1 MTIRSD
7 VEGALKRKVEKDN
20 LDTSLTKKIDEVN
33 RANLVKNATLLGKEA
48 GEVVG
53 GFRSLE
59 SKVTTAGSIV
69 DKGDAIVEF
78 TEDVAGIGGVL
89 DRTTAEVNLSTKE
102 LPPIAGLLD
111 SANADGSILNMITG
125 GDSAGLAAAFASSS
139 TIEAIGGD
147 LAGKI
152 ASIIT
157 LITGLGSILDGLSA
171 KGIGGSGMDALTKT
185 SETMSGKA
193 DSLLSSIDNAAG
205 SLSDIS
211 NVSTLKEF
219 TDTVNNISSN
229 VTGVL
234 NEVSAIQDINPVSDF
249 TDNLLQDDGSSIG
262 QLGSAYKDI
271 SSEVKGVAS
280 EVNGIVNKVNQTKAE
295 VNAEINSVRSLVN
308 QGKDFVGSVS
318 TGGGSLQDISENST
332 GSASNTIRELTSAT
346 SLVGTG
352 IKSSG
357 SGGIGNSDISSV
369 ISQVQSGAPKDLA
382 AAVQNVGSK
391 NVGVDPEIS
400 KILSAQKGFRN
411 TRELVER
418 TVSQCKLQGIDAKKI
433 SEFEIIMNIVEI
445 ALSDIDTTL
454 TKQIKVGD
462 QDRST
467 WKESFDIQEYP
478 RDFDTFIKFE
488 NGEINET
495 TQSNIADTEK
505 KPAVFQTCDT
515 KEELQA
521 EVRLVKRP
529 IKQLIIHSTET
540 FIDQYLTCQM
550 LHEDHKARGFD
561 TIQFHYVIRRDGTIQ
576 RGIPTTLIS
585 KVDPADFRN
594 ESINIA
600 LVGGIDAPTGTEV
613 PNAFRSGNSFTGSQY
628 KTLETFLDTFFKGYP
643 GAKIYGIGELE
654 GREEPYFNVGEFV
667 RKKFGKVR
675 IDITSTGTR
684 LVN

>member
-1 MTIRSD
+1 MGVRAD
-7 VEGALKRKVEKDN
+7 VSGSLKRRVAKEK
-20 LDTSLTKKIDEVN
+20 LDTSLVKKVNEVN

-59 SKVTTAGSIV
+59 SKVTTSGSIV

-78 TEDVAGIGGVL
+78 TEDVTGIGGVL

-111 SANADGSILNMITG
+111 SAGADGSILNMITG
-125 GDSAGLAAAFASSS
+125 GDSDGLAAAFGAAS

-152 ASIIT
+152 AAIIT
-157 LITGLGSILDGLSA
+157 LITGLGAILDGLSA
-171 KGIGGSGMDALTKT
+171 KGIGGSGMDAITKT
-185 SETMSGKA
+185 GETMSGKA

-205 SLSDIS
+205 SLSGIS
-211 NVSTLKEF
+211 DVSTLKEF
-219 TDTVNNISSN
+219 TDTVNDISGNI
-229 VTGVL
+229 TGVL

-262 QLGSAYKDI
+262 KLGSAYKDI
-271 SSEVKGVAS
+271 SSEVQGIKS

-308 QGKDFVGSVS
+308 QGKEVIGSVS
-318 TGGGSLQDISENST
+318 TGGGSLQDISENAT

-352 IKSSG
+352 IKSTG
-357 SGGIGNSDISSV
+357 AGGIGNSDISNV
-369 ISQVQSGAPKDLA
+369 ITQVQSGAPKDLA
-382 AAVQNVGSK
+382 SAVQNVGSR

-400 KILSAQKGFRN
+400 KVLSAQKGFRN
-411 TRELVER
+411 TRELVEK
-418 TVSQCKLQGIDAKKI
+418 TVSQCKLQGIDPKKI
-433 SEFEIIMNIVEI
+433 AEFEIIMNIVEI
-445 ALSDIDTTL
+445 ALSDINTTI

-478 RDFDTFIKFE
+478 SDFDTFVKFE
-488 NGEINET
+488 TGEINAT
-495 TQSNIADTEK
+495 VQSIADAEK

-529 IKQLIIHSTET
+529 IRQLIIHSTET
-540 FIDQYLTCQM
+540 FIDQYLTSQM
-550 LHEDHKARGFD
+550 IHEDHKARGFD
-561 TIQFHYVIRRDGTIQ
+561 TIQFHYLIRRDGTMQ
-576 RGIPTTLIS
+576 RGIPTTLVS

-600 LVGGIDAPTGTEV
+600 LVGGIDAPSGTET

-675 IDITSTGTR
+675 TDISATGTR

>member
-1 MTIRSD
+1 MSVRTD
-7 VEGALKRKVEKDN
+7 VAGSLKRKIEKDN
-20 LDTSLTKKIDEVN
+20 LDTSLVKKVNEVN

-78 TEDVAGIGGVL
+78 TEDVTGIGGVF
-89 DRTTAEVNLSTKE
+89 DRTTAEVNLSAKE

-111 SANADGSILNMITG
+111 SAGADGSILNMITG
-125 GDSAGLAAAFASSS
+125 GDSAGLATAFGAAS

-152 ASIIT
+152 AGIIT

-171 KGIGGSGMDALTKT
+171 KGVGGSGMDAITKT
-185 SETMSGKA
+185 GETMSGKA

-205 SLSDIS
+205 SLSSIS
-211 NVSTLKEF
+211 DVSTLKEF

-234 NEVSAIQDINPVSDF
+234 NEVSAIQDINPISDF

-262 QLGSAYKDI
+262 QLGGAYKDI
-271 SSEVKGVAS
+271 SSEVQGISS

-295 VNAEINSVRSLVN
+295 VNAEINSVRGLVN
-308 QGKDFVGSVS
+308 QGKEIIGSVS

-332 GSASNTIRELTSAT
+332 GAASNTIRELTSAT

-357 SGGIGNSDISSV
+357 SGGIGKSDISDV
-369 ISQVQSGAPKDLA
+369 ITQVQSGAPKDLA
-382 AAVQNVGSK
+382 TAVQNVGSR

-400 KILSAQKGFRN
+400 KVLSAQKGFRN
-411 TRELVER
+411 TRELVEK
-418 TVSQCKLQGIDAKKI
+418 TVSQCKLQGIDPKKI

-445 ALSDIDTTL
+445 ALSDIDTTI

-478 RDFDTFIKFE
+478 SDFDTFVKFE
-488 NGEINET
+488 TGEIT
-495 TQSNIADTEK
+495 ATVQSSVDAEK

-540 FIDQYLTCQM
+540 FIDQYLTSQM
-550 LHEDHKARGFD
+550 IHEDHKARGFD
-561 TIQFHYVIRRDGTIQ
+561 TIQFHYLIRRDGTMQ
-576 RGIPTTLIS
+576 RGIPTTLVS

-594 ESINIA
+594 DSINIA
-600 LVGGIDAPTGTEV
+600 LVGGINAPSGTET

-675 IDITSTGTR
+675 TDIAATGTR

>member
-1 MTIRSD
+1 MSVRTD
-7 VEGALKRKVEKDN
+7 VAGSLKRKIEKDN
-20 LDTSLTKKIDEVN
+20 LDTSLVKKVNEVN

-78 TEDVAGIGGVL
+78 TEDVTGIGGVF
-89 DRTTAEVNLSTKE
+89 DRTTAEVNLSAKE

-111 SANADGSILNMITG
+111 SAGADGSILNMITG
-125 GDSAGLAAAFASSS
+125 GDSAGLATAFGAAS

-152 ASIIT
+152 AGIIT

-171 KGIGGSGMDALTKT
+171 KGVGGSGMDAITKT
-185 SETMSGKA
+185 GETMSGKA

-205 SLSDIS
+205 SLSSIS
-211 NVSTLKEF
+211 DVSTLKEF

-234 NEVSAIQDINPVSDF
+234 NEVSAIQDINPISDF

-262 QLGSAYKDI
+262 QLGGAYKDI
-271 SSEVKGVAS
+271 SSEVQGISS

-295 VNAEINSVRSLVN
+295 VNAEINSVRGLVN
-308 QGKDFVGSVS
+308 QGKEIIGSVS

-332 GSASNTIRELTSAT
+332 GAASNTIRELTSAT

-357 SGGIGNSDISSV
+357 SGGIGKSDISDV
-369 ISQVQSGAPKDLA
+369 ITQVQSGAPKDLA
-382 AAVQNVGSK
+382 TAVQNVGSR

-400 KILSAQKGFRN
+400 KVLSAQKGFRN
-411 TRELVER
+411 TRELVEK
-418 TVSQCKLQGIDAKKI
+418 TVSQCKLQGIDPKKI

-445 ALSDIDTTL
+445 ALSDIDTTI

-478 RDFDTFIKFE
+478 SDFDTFVKFE
-488 NGEINET
+488 TGEIT
-495 TQSNIADTEK
+495 ATVQSSVDAEK

-540 FIDQYLTCQM
+540 FIDQYLTSQM
-550 LHEDHKARGFD
+550 IHEDHKARGFD
-561 TIQFHYVIRRDGTIQ
+561 TIQFHYLIRRDGTMQ

-594 ESINIA
+594 DSINIA
-600 LVGGIDAPTGTEV
+600 LVGGINAPSGTET

-675 IDITSTGTR
+675 TDIAATGTR